1 MSPRQIAARRLEPRE
16 AMPAPQPRDAGLFA
30 AATPLW
36 SASARARQDP
46 RLLIIDADEA
56 HAGQAA
62 ARLSEHGLSVTVAG
76 SPEAA
81 GALLAAQAF
90 DLVVLEPRLE
100 GRDGLAFCRE
110 LSARTRAPILIFS
123 AADDPLDRVAGLE
136 FGADDY
142 LGKSAH
148 PLELIARIRALLRRG
163 AREGGPASAAA
174 GPGACAFQ
182 GLRFEPRSRAL
193 VGADGR
199 RVWLTTSEAGLLQ
212 VLLAAPGEMLSR
224 SQLQAR
230 LFGSDA
236 HLSDR
241 AIDVRVVRL
250 RRALDQAGAAGADLI
265 RTCRGGGYLFA
276 ADVSPV

>member
-1 MSPRQIAARRLEPRE
+1 
-16 AMPAPQPRDAGLFA
+16 
-30 AATPLW
+30 
-36 SASARARQDP
+36 
-46 RLLIIDADEA
+46 
-56 HAGQAA
+56 
-62 ARLSEHGLSVTVAG
+62 
-76 SPEAA
+76 
-81 GALLAAQAF
+81 
-90 DLVVLEPRLE
+90 VVLEPKLE

-110 LSARTRAPILIFS
+110 LAARTRAPILIFS

-163 AREGGPASAAA
+163 AREAAPDASAPSAY
-174 GPGACAFQ
+174 AFQ
-182 GLRFEPRSRAL
+182 GLRFEPRARAL
-193 VGADGR
+193 VGAGGQ

-212 VLLAAPGEMLSR
+212 VFLAAPGEMLSR
-224 SQLQAR
+224 NQLQAR

-265 RTCRGGGYLFA
+265 RTCRGGGYLLA
-276 ADVSPV
+276 ADVASV

>member
-1 MSPRQIAARRLEPRE
+1 MRPRQTAARRFEPAG
-16 AMPAPQPRDAGLFA
+16 AMPAPRPREAGLFA
-30 AATPLW
+30 PTPPLW
-36 SASARARQDP
+36 SSRARARQDP
-46 RLLIIDADEA
+46 RLLIIDADET
-56 HAGQAA
+56 HAGEAA
-62 ARLSEHGLSVTVAG
+62 ARLSQHGLSITVAG

-81 GALLAAQAF
+81 DALLAAQAF

-110 LSARTRAPILIFS
+110 LAARTRAPILIFS

-163 AREGGPASAAA
+163 AREAAPAAA
-174 GPGACAFQ
+174 GPPAYVFQ
-182 GLRFEPRSRAL
+182 GLSFEPRARAL
-193 VGADGR
+193 VGPGGR

-212 VLLAAPGEMLSR
+212 VFLAAPGEMLSR

-265 RTCRGGGYLFA
+265 RTCRGGGYLLA
-276 ADVSPV
+276 ADVAAV